1 MKKQCKKGMK
11 RCTCAKKKLYKGFY
25 KEEKK
30 ASKEYKKLRFLSQ
43 ARDEAKH
50 AKFFK
55 KLAKKY

>member
-1 MKKQCKKGMK
+1 MKCKKGMK
-11 RCTCAKKKLYKGFY
+11 RCMCKKKNLYKGFY
-25 KEEKK
+25 QEEKK
-30 ASKEYKKLRFLSQ
+30 ASQEYKRLKFLKQ

>member
-1 MKKQCKKGMK
+1 MK
-11 RCTCAKKKLYKGFY
+11 RCACAKKKLYKGFY

-43 ARDEAKH
+43 SRDEAKH

-55 KLAKKY
+55 KLTKKC